1 MLVGLKDDGTYDV
14 MKMGS
19 DIYSKRSKYKYCIFD
34 CSSYNKG
41 PIHTIVKSKDIHEL
55 PEVLKIEITL
65 NFTNPEVGR
74 DFIHGLKMEYDVDSL
89 CTLYS
94 IISNIYQYELYN
106 IYISEIAYDLDLNEE
121 IIIEDIRLFYKQKND
136 KYEITFHYYYD
147 APCDLLDQFLKSV
160 GMNLSTNKAFGNK
173 EYLILDSNGTW
184 YFDNKVPDSAKYV
197 GVHLQYANSF
207 YLVSYK
213 SFCRMNLIKS
223 IDVSIGRKNDNIF
236 NERYNQ
242 IFSFYEYNMSYTS
255 LLIIPQYVL
264 LYRQLIDKDIVA
276 YISIIF
282 DNDEEYSI
290 TAESKEIDEY
300 GISLFKIIDNLT
312 KI

>member
-1 MLVGLKDDGTYDV
+1 
-14 MKMGS
+14 
-19 DIYSKRSKYKYCIFD
+19 
-34 CSSYNKG
+34 
-41 PIHTIVKSKDIHEL
+41 
-55 PEVLKIEITL
+55 
-65 NFTNPEVGR
+65 
-74 DFIHGLKMEYDVDSL
+74 
-89 CTLYS
+89 
-94 IISNIYQYELYN
+94 
-106 IYISEIAYDLDLNEE
+106 
-121 IIIEDIRLFYKQKND
+121 
-136 KYEITFHYYYD
+136 
-147 APCDLLDQFLKSV
+147 
-160 GMNLSTNKAFGNK
+160 
-173 EYLILDSNGTW
+173 
-184 YFDNKVPDSAKYV
+184 
-197 GVHLQYANSF
+197 
-207 YLVSYK
+207 
-213 SFCRMNLIKS
+213 MNLIKS